1 MSHADGSMVLESP
14 SRQADQLVLQI
25 GNLRDA
31 GASEVSVLDG
41 IIGKFRFGSV
51 DNDLTKGSPP

>member
-1 MSHADGSMVLESP
+1 MVLESP